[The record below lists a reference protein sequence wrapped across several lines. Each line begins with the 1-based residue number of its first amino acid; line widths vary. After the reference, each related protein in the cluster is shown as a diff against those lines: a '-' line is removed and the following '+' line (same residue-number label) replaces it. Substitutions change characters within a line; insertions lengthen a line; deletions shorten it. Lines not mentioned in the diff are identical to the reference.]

1 MRTKN
6 LPACFAVMSLLM
18 SAHAQGQT
26 FSTSI
31 PPSALGKR
39 TVDDVLTTYGHLSE
53 MRLKYRFRQADVSYP
68 PQRIALLG
76 LKEEKALELWAFD
89 QQGRR
94 QFVYSYPV
102 TAASGKAGPKLKEG
116 DRQVPEGVYKIIGLN
131 PNSRFHLSMKLN
143 YPNDFDLKYAALEG
157 RQSPGSNIFIH
168 GKADSIGCLAIG
180 DSAVEEL
187 FTLVGKIGKDNVEV
201 VIAPHDPRKNPIRP
215 VPDTSPAWISEL
227 YASIESEFSRFEY

>member
-1 MRTKN
+1 MRTLKFSA
-6 LPACFAVMSLLM
+6 LFATVYLLM
-18 SAHAQGQT
+18 ISHAHGQ
-26 FSTSI
+26 SVSSSVA
-31 PPSALGKR
+31 PSALGKR
-39 TVDDVLTTYGHLSE
+39 TVDDVLATYGHLSE
-53 MRLKYRFRQADVSYP
+53 MRLKYRFRQASVNYP
-68 PQRIALLG
+68 PEKIALLG
-76 LKEEKALELWAFD
+76 LKEEKALELWAYD

-94 QFVYSYPV
+94 HFVYSYPV

-116 DRQVPEGVYKIIGLN
+116 DRQVPEGIYKIIGLN

-215 VPDTSPAWISEL
+215 VSDTSPAWISEL